1 MSIEYAILGL
11 LSWRELSGYDLK
23 KIFEESVALYW
34 TGNNNEIY
42 RALVDL
48 RERGLVSVEVQPQ
61 EKLPARKV
69 YAVTAEGRAELA
81 AWTASAPQLPQRR
94 HALLIQ
100 LAWADALPAQALD
113 DLLAEYEDEVQTQAV
128 IARAQ
133 LQPAAAGAR
142 ARFLDPAGAR
152 TPREAALWRAVL
164 ENWAAFYGSE
174 LAWVRALRVELSTA
188 HSSWLVAHSS

>member
-42 RALVDL
+42 RSLVDL

-69 YAVTAEGRAELA
+69 YMVTDEGRAALA
-81 AWTASAPQLPQRR
+81 AWAASAPELPQRR

-100 LAWADALPAQALD
+100 LAWADALPPDALD
-113 DLLAEYEDEVQTQAV
+113 HLLAQYEDEVQTQAL
-128 IARAQ
+128 ISRAQ
-133 LQPAAAGAR
+133 MQPGAAGAR

-152 TPREAALWRAVL
+152 TAREAVLWRAVMQ
-164 ENWAAFYGSE
+164 NWAAFYESE
-174 LAWVRALRVELSTA
+174 LAWVRALRRELTA
-188 HSSWLVAHSS
+188 DDPHPL

>member
-1 MSIEYAILGL
+1 MSIDYAILGL

-69 YAVTAEGRAELA
+69 YAATAQGRAELA
-81 AWTASAPQLPQRR
+81 AWAASAPQLPQRR

-100 LAWADALPAQALD
+100 LAWADALPAGQLD
-113 DLLAEYEDEVQTQAV
+113 NLLAEYEDEVQTQA
-128 IARAQ
+128 IISRAQ
-133 LQPAAAGAR
+133 MQPGAAGAR
-142 ARFLDPAGAR
+142 TRFLDPASAR
-152 TPREAALWRAVL
+152 TPREAVLWRAVL

-174 LAWVRALRVELSTA
+174 LAWVRALRKELDS
-188 HSSWLVAHSS
+188 L

>member
-11 LSWRELSGYDLK
+11 LSWRALSGYDLK

-42 RALVDL
+42 RSLVDL

-69 YAVTAEGRAELA
+69 YRVTDEGRAALS
-81 AWTASAPQLPQRR
+81 AWAASAPELPQRR

-100 LAWADALPAQALD
+100 LAWADTLPPTTLD
-113 DLLAEYEDEVQTQAV
+113 NLLAQYEDEVQTQAV
-128 IARAQ
+128 ISRAQ
-133 LQPAAAGAR
+133 MKPGQAGER
-142 ARFLDPAGAR
+142 ARFLDPSGAR
-152 TPREAALWRAVL
+152 SPREAILWRAVL
-164 ENWAAFYGSE
+164 QNWAAFYESE
-174 LAWVRALRVELSTA
+174 LAWVRNLRRELNA
-188 HSSWLVAHSS
+188 NAAAP